1 MSNPT
6 NPLSSQ
12 LIRATLARFEAQRQE
27 ALAALQLY
35 LGASVGV
42 GDHPDIV
49 TELCDATRSLAEAEE
64 ALDALERHL
73 LTPETANDEE

>member
-1 MSNPT
+1 MNNPT

-27 ALAALQLY
+27 ALAVLQLY

-49 TELCDATRSLAEAEE
+49 TELCNATRSLAEAEE
-64 ALDALERHL
+64 ALGALERHF
-73 LTPETANDEE
+73 LTTEAPNDEE